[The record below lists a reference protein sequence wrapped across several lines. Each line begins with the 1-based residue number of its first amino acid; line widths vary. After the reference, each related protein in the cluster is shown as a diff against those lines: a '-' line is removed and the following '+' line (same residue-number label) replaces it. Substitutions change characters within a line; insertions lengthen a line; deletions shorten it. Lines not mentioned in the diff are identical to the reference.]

1 MKQPNS
7 RSRIEPPLSLSQ
19 HSHSLGPSAN
29 WGPILWAVIAAFG
42 TYFCM
47 YAFRK
52 PFTVSQ
58 FEGVDAWQWHYK
70 TVAVAAQVMGYALSK
85 FIGIK
90 VVSEMPPGRRAISI
104 LGLIGLAE
112 LALILFGLVPA
123 PWNLFCMFLNGLPLG
138 MVFGLVLGF
147 LEGRQ
152 RTEAMAAC
160 LCTSFILADGMTK
173 SVGKALLEA
182 GVDQFWMPAAT
193 GALFLLPLLGFVW
206 MLHQIPQPNQADV
219 AARSERTPLTS
230 SERHAFFRRYAWGLV
245 PLLMMF
251 LLVTVLR
258 SIRSDF
264 APDIWISLG
273 VATTPE
279 LFSYSELWVGLAVTL
294 ANGAAVLVVN
304 NYRAFRI
311 ALATCIVGFV
321 ILLSATLGQ
330 QIGVISPFVFMVLL
344 GVGLYLPYVA
354 THTTIFER
362 LIAMTRDKGNLVFLM
377 YLADSIGY
385 LGYVAVMLARNAFQT
400 KGDFL
405 GFFRP
410 TCYAVG
416 LVSLACMI
424 ACQLYFATVQR
435 TLLQS
440 VKTPPLDQEPNTP
453 QVLVGETP

>member
-1 MKQPNS
+1 MSNPHRS
-7 RSRIEPPLSLSQ
+7 SRIEPELSVSP
-19 HSHSLGPSAN
+19 HGYISRSATD
-29 WGPILWAVIAAFG
+29 WGPVIWAVIAAFG

-52 PFTVSQ
+52 PFTVSE
-58 FEGVDAWQWHYK
+58 FSDVTAWQWHYK

-90 VVSEMPPGRRAISI
+90 VVSEMPPARRAISI

-112 LALILFGLVPA
+112 LALVLFGFIPA
-123 PWNLFCMFLNGLPLG
+123 PYNLVCMFLNGLPLG

-173 SVGKALLEA
+173 SVGKALLNA

-193 GALFLLPLLGFVW
+193 GALFILPLLGFVW
-206 MLHQIPQPNQADV
+206 MLNQIPQPTDADV

-230 SERHAFFRRYAWGLV
+230 TERHAFFRRYAWGLI
-245 PLLMMF
+245 PLLIMF

-264 APDIWISLG
+264 APDIWTSLG

-311 ALATCIVGFV
+311 ALAICIAGFV
-321 ILLSATLGQ
+321 ILLLATVGQ
-330 QIGVISPFVFMVLL
+330 QAGIVSPFVFMVLL

-400 KGDFL
+400 EGDFI

-416 LVSLACMI
+416 IISLVCMI
-424 ACQLYFATVQR
+424 ACQLYFANVHR
-435 TLLQS
+435 ILQLPTA
-440 VKTPPLDQEPNTP
+440 KLAPDQETTP
-453 QVLVGETP
+453 AQVLVGETP